1 LNWGVLVSVWL
12 PWVRVSEGI
21 TVESTVAQQLTNGG
35 NGMGSV
41 STSLGTLGRMGE
53 MGGDSKF
60 INFK

>member
-1 LNWGVLVSVWL
+1 
-12 PWVRVSEGI
+12 
-21 TVESTVAQQLTNGG
+21 
-35 NGMGSV
+35 MGSV